1 MSRQSSR
8 AFLVSWRT
16 VRVSMLLRLLNQ
28 CTALLFD
35 ALLGR
40 ATLRRQSA
48 VAGVCLDGGVSAG
61 GPMRSC
67 VSARCS

>member
-35 ALLGR
+35 ALLG
-40 ATLRRQSA
+40 LS
-48 VAGVCLDGGVSAG
+48 LIHI
-61 GPMRSC
+61 
-67 VSARCS
+67 